1 MFRGS
6 GILEPTWFTD
16 MQLHPPTVPQN
27 GKTLLAGLDFQV
39 RRSHWL
45 VIALL
50 LIVASAPAAVVPFPF
65 AGLALEHD
73 ASARFA
79 CVNNLLQINFAAESF
94 ASDTGHLP
102 ANFQDLTNHLDSPK
116 WLLCPANSAH
126 LPPASW
132 ADFNW
137 NEVDYELV
145 PGANFANPSAP
156 LCRCNIHNNSVN
168 VDGSTTTQPGYR
180 PGWPAVVVN
189 PLYQFAT
196 ADSTVQFEV
205 KIVTNALQPLSF
217 QWRRQHLY
225 YVTNITFMID
235 TNAPGGGSYRTNFKA
250 NFTVT
255 ILPGETN
262 SIYTIANA
270 NTNLSDYYS
279 VATSN
284 SMGVALSD
292 YASLRVD
299 PIAAIM
305 ATNDYWFAARCQVN
319 LRQITLL
326 GALWEDSYPAQPVTN
341 LNQMVNIDGSSWLE
355 WPVQLYCPADQAR
368 TAPTNWNDVDFSD
381 TSYEI
386 KPHPSRAED
395 PFAAFCE
402 CKVHH
407 YVSAL
412 GGSVSYSTNSPLV
425 LRLLVNQTTAYG
437 GNAVFRASALGL
449 PPLTYAWSKDGQP
462 ISNATNAALPLTNV
476 LRADAGVYSVWVS
489 NSVGSAS
496 SSAALTVQVPQRL
509 SNPRFVPPG
518 AFQLISSYADG
529 WPVAPTELAG
539 FEAQASSNLVN
550 WVTLPN
556 SLAVSGGSLI
566 LQDTSSAKQPSRF
579 YRIVQP

>member
-1 MFRGS
+1 MTS
-6 GILEPTWFTD
+6 NPSA
-16 MQLHPPTVPQN
+16 VAQN
-27 GKTLLAGLDFQV
+27 GKSLPTGLDFQV
-39 RRSHWL
+39 WRGHWL

-50 LIVASAPAAVVPFPF
+50 MIVVSAPAAVVPFPF
-65 AGLALEHD
+65 AGIALAHD
-73 ASARFA
+73 ITARSD
-79 CVNNLLQINFAAESF
+79 CERNLLQINFAAESF
-94 ASDTGHLP
+94 ATATGHLP
-102 ANFQDLTNHLDSPK
+102 ASFQDLTNYLDGPK
-116 WLLCPANSAH
+116 WLLCPANGAH

-137 NEVDYELV
+137 NDVDYEFV
-145 PGANFANPSAP
+145 PGANLANPSAP
-156 LCRCNIHNNSVN
+156 FCRCKIHNNSVN
-168 VDGSTTTQPGYR
+168 LDGSPTTQLGYR
-180 PGWPAVVVN
+180 PGWPAVAVN
-189 PLYQFAT
+189 PLYQYAT

-225 YVTNITFMID
+225 VVTNITFIAD
-235 TNAPGGGSYRTNFKA
+235 TNAPGGGFYQTNRKA

-255 ILPGETN
+255 VLPGETN
-262 SIYTIANA
+262 SVYTIANA
-270 NTNLSDYYS
+270 QTNQNDYYS
-279 VATSN
+279 VAISN
-284 SMGVALSD
+284 SMGVALSY
-292 YASLRVD
+292 YARLQVS

-305 ATNDYWFAARCQVN
+305 VTNDYWFAVRCQN
-319 LRQITLL
+319 TLRQITIL
-326 GALWEDSYPAQPVTN
+326 GAVWEDSYPAQSVTN
-341 LNQMVNIDGSSWLE
+341 LSQMVNIDGSSWLE

-368 TAPTNWNDVDFSD
+368 TAPTNWSDVDFSD

-386 KPHPSRAED
+386 KPHPPREVD

-407 YVSAL
+407 YVASM

-425 LRLLVNQTTAYG
+425 LSLLVDKTTTYG
-437 GNAVFRASALGL
+437 SSTVFRASALGL
-449 PPLTYAWSKDGQP
+449 APLTYAWNKDGQP
-462 ISNATNAALPLTNV
+462 VLDATNATLALANV
-476 LRADAGVYSVWVS
+476 VRADAGVYSVWVS

-518 AFQLISSYADG
+518 AFQVISGYADG
-529 WPVAPTELAG
+529 WPVAPSELSG
-539 FEAQASSNLVN
+539 FEAQASSNLVD

-566 LQDTSSAKQPSRF
+566 LQDTSSAIQPSRF